1 MWTRLVAIT
10 QYVRAYV
17 TTLPEG
23 SKVSLSQLKGKLK
36 PNQLTSMRFTWS
48 WFVVCGETTNQDHVK
63 RIEVIFAWCKEKRN
77 PGVLQVLQDGGFDV
91 PESTH
96 LQWIVRR

>member
-1 MWTRLVAIT
+1 V
-10 QYVRAYV
+10 QAYV
-17 TTLPEG
+17 TTLSEG

-63 RIEVIFAWCKEKRN
+63 RIEVIFA
-77 PGVLQVLQDGGFDV
+77 G
-91 PESTH
+91 
-96 LQWIVRR
+96 VRRKGIRESFKSCKTEVSMFQSQLISSG